1 MSHWWT
7 RRDSNPQ
14 PSACKAVALPIA
26 PQAHLFYLEDLIKRT
41 LPVFILYSY
50 NATHYSATVT
60 ISLSPRAVALKLLT
74 AVPKTQA
81 LRGLC
86 FPPTFTHHS
95 EKFNYNIFYYHQTN
109 LSLGL
114 LAPPSGFSSIS
125 ERVIGSTP
133 LFCIPCI
140 YSHLADVVCRVLPIW
155 ASIVGA
161 TSLGVPLLTLHLC
174 RDFFIDGWY
183 TICPYP
189 LSVQQ
194 PQPLQGIPLT
204 TTRQFRRAHAE
215 MVNPSF

>member
-1 MSHWWT
+1 MS
-7 RRDSNPQ
+7 
-14 PSACKAVALPIA
+14 
-26 PQAHLFYLEDLIKRT
+26 
-41 LPVFILYSY
+41 VFILYSY

-60 ISLSPRAVALKLLT
+60 ISLNPRAVALKLLT
-74 AVPKTQA
+74 AVPKNPSTERT
-81 LRGLC
+81 LFPSNFHPPFRKFDYHKSYLLC
-86 FPPTFTHHS
+86 F
-95 EKFNYNIFYYHQTN
+95 QTN

-114 LAPPSGFSSIS
+114 LAPPSGFSLIS

-189 LSVQQ
+189 LPVQQ

-204 TTRQFRRAHAE
+204 TTRQLRRAHAK